1 VKDGGRVRGEM
12 VKLVNHINLTLGC
25 WRKEGELT
33 EAEGALQETPKFSWA
48 KNPRK

>member
-1 VKDGGRVRGEM
+1 M

-33 EAEGALQETPKFSWA
+33 GAEGGSGVELD
-48 KNPRK
+48 